1 MGRVKI
7 KFPEQKPLYAAS
19 IPVRITDI
27 NYGSHLGNDALLSLI
42 HESRMQLLA
51 QWGYDELNAGGSAL
65 IMADV
70 MIAYRGEAFY
80 GDILDVKLYA
90 EEFTNHSFDLLYH
103 ITTSREGKPIDIAHA
118 KTGMICFDY
127 GTRKIVPMGEG
138 LRIKLTGI

>member
-7 KFPEQKPLYAAS
+7 KFPEQKALHTAH

-27 NYGSHLGNDALLSLI
+27 NYGGHLGNDSLLSVI

-51 QWGYDELNAGGSAL
+51 NWGYDELNAGGTAL

-70 MIAYRGEAFY
+70 MIAYKGEAFY
-80 GDILDVKLYA
+80 GDVLTIQLFV
-90 EEFTNHSFDLLYH
+90 EEITAHSFDLLYR
-103 ITTSREGKPIDIAHA
+103 ITREREGAIAEIAHA

-127 GTRKIVPMGEG
+127 GTRKIVPMQGA
-138 LRIKLTGI
+138 LRSRLAG